1 METGIVDSR
10 GGAGTG
16 ASSGTHDVY
25 AGFLILLGGTIIDIV
40 LLLAVIWPVMFVA
53 YGPVYFIS
61 DELVLGPIDFLLNW
75 VFPSIATVAFWIAKG
90 ATPGKM
96 ALGVRIV
103 DAADGGIPDAAQF
116 IGRFVASFLSLFAL
130 GLGYF
135 WIAVDPR
142 KQGWHDKLAGT
153 VVVRRRRVRHV
164 PP

>member
-1 METGIVDSR
+1 MGIDDPR
-10 GGAGTG
+10 GAAGTG
-16 ASSGTHDVY
+16 ASSGTQDVY
-25 AGFLILLGGTIIDIV
+25 AGFLIRLGGVIIDGI
-40 LLLAVIWPVMFVA
+40 LLLAVTWPILFVA
-53 YGPVYFIS
+53 YGPPYFIS
-61 DELVLGPIDFLLNW
+61 DEWVHGPVDVLLNW

-103 DAADGGIPDAAQF
+103 DAADGGRPDAAQF
-116 IGRFVASFLSLFAL
+116 IGRYVASFLSLFAL

-135 WIAVDPR
+135 WIAIDAR

-164 PP
+164 PA